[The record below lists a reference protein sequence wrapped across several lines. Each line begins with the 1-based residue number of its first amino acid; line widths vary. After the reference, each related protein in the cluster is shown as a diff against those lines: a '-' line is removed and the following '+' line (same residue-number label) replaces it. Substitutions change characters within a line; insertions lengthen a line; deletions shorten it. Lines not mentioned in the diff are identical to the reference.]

1 MRGIHDPCFF
11 GKRFHSLVE
20 DEAMSRLLGS
30 PPADAE
36 SSRAYQSRAAFTLI
50 ELLVVIAIIAI
61 LIGLLLPA
69 VQKVREAANRAKCAN
84 HLKQMGVAFHNH
96 HSTFNRFPSGGWGWN
111 WVGDPNAGTGPE
123 QPGGWLYNILSF
135 IERDDLRKMGLGVQ
149 NDGQRGALIQQV
161 VEEPVDMFNCPTRRD
176 GGPYPNT
183 WGGSGT
189 SYYVGN
195 SGGFTA
201 PVMARSDYGA
211 NCGDQPHDEI
221 GPGPSCTTGPG
232 CGDDPSFWSTNPTYR
247 DTSGYH
253 GIIFQR
259 SVIKVSDIKRGSSN
273 TWIAGEKYL
282 NPTNYLTG
290 QDPGDNESMYVGFD
304 NDLYRN
310 TSGPPH
316 HDDATQP
323 ADTQGF
329 GSAHIEG
336 LNMLRCDGS
345 VDFINYNVD
354 PTIWLHMGDRNNQD
368 PNRI

>member
-1 MRGIHDPCFF
+1 MNRP
-11 GKRFHSLVE
+11 LW
-20 DEAMSRLLGS
+20 S
-30 PPADAE
+30 PPHAAA
-36 SSRAYQSRAAFTLI
+36 SSRTSPSRPAFTLI

-69 VQKVREAANRAKCAN
+69 VQKVREAASRAKCAN
-84 HLKQMGVAFHNH
+84 HLKQMGIAFHNH
-96 HSTFNRFPSGGWGWN
+96 HSTFKSFPSGGWGWN
-111 WVGDPNAGTGPE
+111 WVGDPNAGTTQD

-135 IERDDLRKMGLGVQ
+135 IERDDLRKQGLGIN
-149 NDGQRGALIQQV
+149 NDAQRGSLIQKV
-161 VEEPVDMFNCPTRRD
+161 VEEPVDMFNCPSRRD

-201 PVMARSDYGA
+201 TVMARSDYGA

-221 GPGPSCTTGPG
+221 FGGPSCATGPG
-232 CGDDPSFWSTNPTYR
+232 CGDDPGFWANPSYSTVNYT
-247 DTSGYH
+247 GVV
-253 GIIFQR
+253 FQR
-259 SVIKVSDIKRGSSN
+259 SVIKISDIKRGTSN
-273 TWIAGEKYL
+273 CWLAGEKYL
-282 NPTNYLTG
+282 DAKNYYTG

-316 HDDATQP
+316 HDEDSTNPAFP
-323 ADTQGF
+323 ADTESF
-329 GSAHIEG
+329 GSAHASG

-345 VDFINYNVD
+345 VEFINYNVD
-354 PTIWLHMGDRNNQD
+354 PAVWLHMGNRNSQFTD
-368 PNRI
+368 HL